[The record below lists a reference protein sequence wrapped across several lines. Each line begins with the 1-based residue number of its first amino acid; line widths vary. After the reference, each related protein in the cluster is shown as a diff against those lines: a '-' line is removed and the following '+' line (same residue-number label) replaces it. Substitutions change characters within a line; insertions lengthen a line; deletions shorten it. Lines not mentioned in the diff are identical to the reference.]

1 MTTTSDAPST
11 LYPKITSHISEVVKN
26 LLALNRDPER
36 PESEVSIAPI
46 PIVGT
51 VKLHGT
57 HGDILIYNNNAI
69 VFQSRNTVG
78 LSAVKDN
85 QGFAAAMSDKTA
97 TLLQLRDSCLSR
109 WRNLHPA
116 RQPCQ
121 THPVIFAGEW
131 IGTKIQKDVA
141 ISQLSRRFVIVSLS
155 IDAQW
160 QRDQDYAD
168 IAAPNYDVFNVCQAG
183 IFHAMLYP
191 HDVERTTTD
200 VEVLAEQVAAKCPFA
215 RLFGVEGA
223 GEGIVWK
230 VCSEG
235 TAYHAS
241 PALWFKSKGGK
252 FKQSSYGGP
261 LPPQLKKEKSG
272 DAENEEAR
280 RREAQTAAQ
289 SWCGTLR
296 LEQGWD
302 VLRER
307 GIKRDAQG
315 LGAFLTWV
323 QQDILVEEKPSI
335 QLADMDELVLKK
347 EIARIAKPWYR
358 TRVRDGVE

>member
-1 MTTTSDAPST
+1 MTTISDAPST
-11 LYPKITSHISEVVKN
+11 LYPKITSHISEVVEK
-26 LLALNRDPER
+26 LLALHRNPEK
-36 PESEVSIAPI
+36 PESEVSIAPV
-46 PIVGT
+46 PIIGT

-57 HGDILIYNNNAI
+57 HGDILIYHDNTI

-78 LSAVKDN
+78 LSPLKDN

-97 TLLQLRDSCLSR
+97 ALLQLRDSCLSR
-109 WRNLHPA
+109 WRDLHPA
-116 RQPCQ
+116 RQLCQ
-121 THPVIFAGEW
+121 THPVILAGEW

-155 IDAQW
+155 INAEW

-168 IAAPNYDVFNVCQAG
+168 IAAPKYDVYNISQAG
-183 IFHAMLYP
+183 VFRATLYP
-191 HDVERTTTD
+191 HDVQRTVAD
-200 VEVLAEQVAAKCPFA
+200 VEQLAEQVAAQCPFA

-230 VCSEG
+230 PFSES

-241 PALWFKSKGGK
+241 PALWFKTKGGS
-252 FKQSSYGGP
+252 FKQASYQAPRQRIEKKVGGR
-261 LPPQLKKEKSG
+261 E
-272 DAENEEAR
+272 DEEAR
-280 RREAQTAAQ
+280 RREAEMAAQ

-302 VLRER
+302 VLREK

-315 LGAFLTWV
+315 LGAFLTWI
-323 QQDILVEEKPSI
+323 QQDILVEEKQSMQRAEI
-335 QLADMDELVLKK
+335 DEAVLKK
-347 EIARIAKPWYR
+347 EIARIAKPWYKA
-358 TRVRDGVE
+358 RVKSGVE